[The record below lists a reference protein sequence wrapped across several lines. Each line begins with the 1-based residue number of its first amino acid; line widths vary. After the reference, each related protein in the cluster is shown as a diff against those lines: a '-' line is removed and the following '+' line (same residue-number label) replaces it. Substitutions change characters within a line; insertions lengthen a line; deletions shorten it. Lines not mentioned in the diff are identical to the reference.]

1 LYRAFQLEPFEEVRV
16 SAISGVTYKHVASR
30 AASLFLP
37 AYNLVERAFD
47 LPGIRDRFGSFL
59 ITYARKR
66 A

>member
-1 LYRAFQLEPFEEVRV
+1 
-16 SAISGVTYKHVASR
+16 VTYKHIASR
-30 AASLFLP
+30 TAAIFLP
-37 AYNLVERAFD
+37 AYNLVERWFD